1 MSDLTSITIGPVYLS
16 FPHLFVAA
24 KAKGSDKALYSVTAL
39 WDKKTKEGKKITAQV
54 DAAIEAAEE
63 EGASKLEKTPLKK
76 QKRPKKDGDEERPD
90 DPNYAG
96 RFMLVCNNGSQP
108 DVVDKKLQPIL
119 DAEDV
124 YPGCIAFIQVNFRA
138 YNNVGVG
145 VGCYVQNVM
154 IVCNDE
160 KKAPRWAMSKID
172 PSEAFKGVKFEDDDD
187 EDDDL
192 PPAKSKKKVVDDD
205 DFDDLPPKKKSKY
218 E

>member
-1 MSDLTSITIGPVYLS
+1 MSDLTSITIGPVFLS

-54 DAAIEAAEE
+54 EAAIEAAET
-63 EGASKLEKTPLKK
+63 EGVSKLEKTPIKK
-76 QKRPKKDGDEERPD
+76 QKRPFKDGDDERPD
-90 DPNYAG
+90 DTNYAG
-96 RFMLVCNNGSQP
+96 RFMLVCNNSTQP
-108 DVVDKKLQPIL
+108 DVVDKKLQPIM

-145 VGCYVQNVM
+145 VGCYVGNVM
-154 IVCNDE
+154 IVENNE
-160 KKAPRWAMSKID
+160 KKAPRWSAARIEAA
-172 PSEAFKGVKFEDDDD
+172 EAFKGVKFNDDDD
-187 EDDDL
+187 DDDDL
-192 PPAKSKKKVVDDD
+192 PPPKNKKKTVDDD
-205 DFDDLPPKKKSKY
+205 DDDLPPKKKSKY